1 MFGKRD
7 PDLAKFYEREAEP
20 VEIPIFGKNKNTT
33 IADRLAKDPST
44 ARLVRLAGRIHEN
57 WASEHKLAAQQ
68 QRVAAEATLKRLEVS
83 TVA

>member
-1 MFGKRD
+1 
-7 PDLAKFYEREAEP
+7 
-20 VEIPIFGKNKNTT
+20 
-33 IADRLAKDPST
+33 
-44 ARLVRLAGRIHEN
+44 LVRLAGRIHEN